1 MWSEKCTLVL
11 ACFIPICLNLF
22 HTIFGCSRSVWIIHH
37 LQDGLQRCCLML
49 LHLFARFGDL
59 VKAYLKV
66 TVCIGFCRLSEIT
79 PASNYIFFYGGKVPK
94 IIHGNPWYPQ
104 MWSAKCTF
112 LLACFI
118 PIYFNLFHTIFG
130 CSRSVW
136 IIHHLQDGLQRCCLM
151 LLHLFAR
158 FGDLVKA
165 YLKVTVCM
173 RFCRLLD
180 ISTASN
186 YIFPMEARCHD
197 NPFPLLLN
205 PRQVLKLGSVSKF
218 WKIWGWPIWLL
229 MDPL

>member
-1 MWSEKCTLVL
+1 MWSEKWTLAL
-11 ACFIPICLNLF
+11 ACFIPIYFNLF
-22 HTIFGCSRSVWIIHH
+22 HTIFGCSRSVWTIHH

-59 VKAYLKV
+59 VKAYLEV
-66 TVCIGFCRLSEIT
+66 TVCMHFCSLSGISPIT
-79 PASNYIFFYGGKVPK
+79 FFFWRQGA
-94 IIHGNPWYPQ
+94 IDNPWQPLVSSDVIRK
-104 MWSAKCTF
+104 MFA
-112 LLACFI
+112 LACLI

-158 FGDLVKA
+158 FCDLVKV

-173 RFCRLLD
+173 RFCRLSG

-186 YIFPMEARCHD
+186 YIFLIWRQGAID
-197 NPFPLLLN
+197 NPWQPLVSSDVIRKMYSCTSLFN
-205 PRQVLKLGSVSKF
+205 PDLF
-218 WKIWGWPIWLL
+218 
-229 MDPL
+229 